1 MRKLNLNL
9 FPLNA
14 WFAFDD
20 ALLWFEAV
28 PEHSEQIQI
37 QKSDVEISTVYIINV
52 IIVKPS
58 SSAGP
63 VSSRSLDSTFMEHEA
78 MTACKGQIP
87 SLACIQS
94 IESL

>member
-28 PEHSEQIQI
+28 PEHSEQIQ
-37 QKSDVEISTVYIINV
+37 KVMLRSVVSTVYIIIV
-52 IIVKPS
+52 IIVI
-58 SSAGP
+58 
-63 VSSRSLDSTFMEHEA
+63 EA
-78 MTACKGQIP
+78 DVDVETLEMK
-87 SLACIQS
+87 
-94 IESL
+94 